1 MLERE
6 TVSSAPSLQKSKI
19 YENIVV
25 DNIFDLADKIDRISN
40 KEQFCRVRKMLFD
53 SLELEKFFQSY
64 SEYDSL
70 NKIDH
75 KHSSLLLLGLGL
87 ISVFGIALFSIKLVF
102 LLLIFFPCLPFIA
115 LLNKKFPWGEEK
127 LFSPLHFLVKKRR
140 LIIIEQAQS
149 IIEKLKSPARKKLLS
164 LLYDY
169 SEREYT
175 PSDIN
180 IGELISSLIKN
191 DTEHFVA
198 DILPVAKIQYE
209 SFINDKKHKMIK
221 HFFSEFKEEQFT
233 TSEEKE
239 AILFK
244 RLKDLKD
251 HL

>member
-6 TVSSAPSLQKSKI
+6 TISSAPSLQKSKI

-25 DNIFDLADKIDRISN
+25 DNIFDLADKIDHISN

-53 SLELEKFFQSY
+53 SLELEKFFQAY

-75 KHSSLLLLGLGL
+75 KNSSLLLLGLGL
-87 ISVFGIALFSIKLVF
+87 ISTFIVALFSIKLVF
-102 LLLIFFPCLPFIA
+102 LLLIFFPCFPFIA

-127 LFSPLHFLVKKRR
+127 LCSPLHFFVKKRR
-140 LIIIEQAQS
+140 NVVIEQAQA

-191 DTEHFVA
+191 DAEHFVS

-209 SFINDKKHKMIK
+209 SFIQDKKHKMIK
-221 HFFSEFKEEQFT
+221 HFFNEFKPEEFST
-233 TSEEKE
+233 AEEKE